1 MGTPNQ
7 LNTVTGVLYGCVDPD
22 NDGNG
27 TWTPLSVS
35 SSIVSKSANYSVDP
49 SVSAIVCTANSFD
62 VTLPDAAGVPAKTY
76 TVKNSGSGII
86 TLKTTSAQTIDGQS
100 TQTLTQYDAL
110 TVMSDG
116 ANWILV

>member
-7 LNTVTGVLYGCVDPD
+7 LNTVTGVLYGCVDPN
-22 NDGNG
+22 NDGDG

-35 SSIVSKSANYSVDP
+35 ASVVTKVAGYSVDP
-49 SVSAIVCTANSFD
+49 SDSAIVCAANTFD
-62 VTLPDAAGVPAKTY
+62 VTLPTAPAIPGKVYTIKNTGTGV
-76 TVKNSGSGII
+76 I
-86 TLKTTSAQTIDGQS
+86 TLKTTSSQTIDGQL
-100 TQTLTQYDAL
+100 TQTLTQWDAL